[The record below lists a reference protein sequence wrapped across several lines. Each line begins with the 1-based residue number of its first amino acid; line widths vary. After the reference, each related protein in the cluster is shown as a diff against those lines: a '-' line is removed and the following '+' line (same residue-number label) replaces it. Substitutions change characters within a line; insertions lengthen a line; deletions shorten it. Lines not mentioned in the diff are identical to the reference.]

1 MKKAAFVVSHMDEK
15 SKLIVR
21 IQDAVFTRLEDAE
34 EFVKLMTPPRTSAY
48 GFLDRK
54 YDINEVIFVDESNW
68 SYWKKQ
74 ITTTEVK

>member
-1 MKKAAFVVSHMDEK
+1 MKKSAFVVSHIDEK

-34 EFVKLMTPPRTSAY
+34 EFVKLTTPPRTSAY
-48 GFLDRK
+48 GFLERK
-54 YDINEVIFVDESNW
+54 YDINEVAFVDESNW

-74 ITTTEVK
+74 ITTPEEE